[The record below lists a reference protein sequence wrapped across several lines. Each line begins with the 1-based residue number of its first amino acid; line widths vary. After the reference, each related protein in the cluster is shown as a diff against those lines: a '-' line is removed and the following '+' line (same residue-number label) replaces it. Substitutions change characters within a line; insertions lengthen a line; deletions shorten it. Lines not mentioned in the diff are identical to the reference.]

1 MHGDK
6 ADKLAVLEGSWK
18 DVIDLAVRENWDE
31 EELCYSC
38 YCDVVYY
45 CETTKLIDVMPA
57 GEVVDYK
64 NEPFRFALKGDK
76 LVVQKGGSLLGDG
89 TANWDIIGGCAE
101 DNGRPFLNSSS
112 ARMFGGSRWLRF
124 SDGAVRG
131 ADLTFNV
138 RSRVWFAKCDTFE

>member
-1 MHGDK
+1 MQQRMTK
-6 ADKLAVLEGSWK
+6 PLLAILLLLPLIALGE
-18 DVIDLAVRENWDE
+18 DE
-31 EELCYSC
+31 EPCSTC
-38 YCDVVYY
+38 HCDVVYY
-45 CETTKLIDVMPA
+45 CETTKLIDVMA
-57 GEVVDYK
+57 DGEVVDYK

-76 LVVQKGGSLLGDG
+76 LVVPKGGSLLGDG

-101 DNGRPFLNSSS
+101 DANGRPFLNSFR
-112 ARMFGGSRWLRF
+112 ARMFGGSRWLNF